1 VTLCQDVIGVA
12 GGLLIGWLLGKLF
25 FRAPSELRLARHAE
39 GFLALA
45 ATFLAYGLVEVV
57 GGYGF
62 LAVFV
67 AARAIRAAERTHEF
81 HSVLHDFA
89 GVTAADSVAAALR
102 RQVLDWLAPDWQAA
116 SGSLIFLVRPLFIG
130 HAAARP
136 TAANTVS
143 RSASGASARS
153 ITRVRYHEDRFRW
166 RSIWAT
172 VIWW

>member
-1 VTLCQDVIGVA
+1 MLYKVAVGVGGWA
-12 GGLLIGWLLGKLF
+12 GSSAGCSASCSSG
-25 FRAPSELRLARHAE
+25 RPSELRLARHAE

-89 GVTAADSVAAALR
+89 EQIERLLTVLLLLLLR
-102 RQVLDWLAPDWQAA
+102 RR
-116 SGSLIFLVRPLFIG
+116 GGRRP
-130 HAAARP
+130 AR
-136 TAANTVS
+136 
-143 RSASGASARS
+143 RR
-153 ITRVRYHEDRFRW
+153 
-166 RSIWAT
+166 
-172 VIWW
+172 